1 MKTFYLLFISL
12 FIISCQEKTFADDIT
27 LVYPKNTKMKIQEFN
42 EDGNLGG
49 DNLIYVGKI
58 IPKINIQYYDSIL
71 PEPPP
76 PPKKNNEIDKP
87 FNERNKKEIDSI
99 YLSKKPYF
107 KRNLLKINFSKENE
121 PYDSLTNKNLQII
134 VKQKDTIPI
143 YKQDYITHQFKTF
156 KAFPVFIKNISNKTL
171 KIPTESKGVAFY
183 AYDNERKNFYYLRNS
198 NYMICGTGINFYNY
212 FELKPNEIL
221 VYAYPYFKKG
231 KVHKAKVKFHDAS
244 SKEFD
249 ISIDDKIIEDQR
261 NRYIMD
267 F

>member
-1 MKTFYLLFISL
+1 MKTFYLLFVSL

-27 LVYPKNTKMKIQEFN
+27 FAYPKNTKMKIQEFN

-76 PPKKNNEIDKP
+76 PPKKNNEIDKS

-171 KIPTESKGVAFY
+171 KIPTESRSVAFY
-183 AYDNERKNFYYLRNS
+183 AFNNERKNFYYLRNS
-198 NYMICGTGINFYNY
+198 NYKVFGLETYFYSY

-231 KVHKAKVKFHDAS
+231 KTHKAKVKFYDAS

-249 ISIDDKIIEDQR
+249 ISIDEEIIKNQYD
-261 NRYIMD
+261 RYIMD
-267 F
+267 Y

>member
-27 LVYPKNTKMKIQEFN
+27 LVYPKNTQMKIQEFN

-58 IPKINIQYYDSIL
+58 IPKIDVIYYKSLIPII
-71 PEPPP
+71 PEPP
-76 PPKKNNEIDKP
+76 KMNENDKDYQK
-87 FNERNKKEIDSI
+87 RINKIVDSI
-99 YLSKKPYF
+99 YLSQKPYF
-107 KRNLLKINFSKENE
+107 KRNLLKIHFSKENE

-183 AYDNERKNFYYLRNS
+183 AFDNDRKNFYYLRNS

-212 FELKPNEIL
+212 FELKSNEIL
-221 VYAYPYFKKG
+221 VYAYPFFKKG
-231 KVHKAKVKFHDAS
+231 KVHKAKLKFHDAS
-244 SKEFD
+244 SKEFN

>member
-1 MKTFYLLFISL
+1 MKTFYLLFVSL

-42 EDGNLGG
+42 EDLDEFGTEI
-49 DNLIYVGKI
+49 IYFGKHNK
-58 IPKINIQYYDSIL
+58 KIDVKYYESIL
-71 PEPPP
+71 PPP
-76 PPKKNNEIDKP
+76 PPPMKINEIDKT
-87 FNERNKKEIDSI
+87 FNERIKKEIDSI
-99 YLSKKPYF
+99 NLSQKPYF
-107 KRNLLKINFSKENE
+107 KRNLLKIHFSKENE

>member
-1 MKTFYLLFISL
+1 MKTFYLLFVSL

-76 PPKKNNEIDKP
+76 PPKKNNEIDKS

-171 KIPTESKGVAFY
+171 KIPTESRSVAFY
-183 AYDNERKNFYYLRNS
+183 AFNNERKNFYYLRNS
-198 NYMICGTGINFYNY
+198 NYKVFGLETYFYSY

-231 KVHKAKVKFHDAS
+231 KTHKAKVKFYDAS

-249 ISIDDKIIEDQR
+249 ISIDEEIIKNQYD
-261 NRYIMD
+261 RYIMD
-267 F
+267 Y

>member
-1 MKTFYLLFISL
+1 MKTFYLIFVSL

-27 LVYPKNTKMKIQEFN
+27 LAYPKNTKMKIQEFN
-42 EDGNLGG
+42 EDGNLVG

-58 IPKINIQYYDSIL
+58 IPNIDVKYYESIL
-71 PEPPP
+71 PPP
-76 PPKKNNEIDKP
+76 PPPMKINEIDKT
-87 FNERNKKEIDSI
+87 FNERIKKEIDSI
-99 YLSKKPYF
+99 NLSQKPYF
-107 KRNLLKINFSKENE
+107 KRNLLKIHFSKENE

-249 ISIDDKIIEDQR
+249 ISIDYKIIENQR

-267 F
+267 Y

>member
-1 MKTFYLLFISL
+1 MKAHHLLFVSL
-12 FIISCQEKTFADDIT
+12 LIISCQEKTFADDIT

-76 PPKKNNEIDKP
+76 PPKKNNEIDKS

-99 YLSKKPYF
+99 YLSKKTYF

-156 KAFPVFIKNISNKTL
+156 KAFPVFIKNISNKTI
-171 KIPTESKGVAFY
+171 KIPTESRSVAFY
-183 AYDNERKNFYYLRNS
+183 AFNNERKNFYYLRNS
-198 NYMICGTGINFYNY
+198 NYKVFGLETYFYSY

-231 KVHKAKVKFHDAS
+231 KTHKAKVKFYDAS

-249 ISIDDKIIEDQR
+249 ISIDDNIIENQMETFF
-261 NRYIMD
+261 IK
-267 F
+267 

>member
-1 MKTFYLLFISL
+1 MKTFYLLFISML
-12 FIISCQEKTFADDIT
+12 IISCQEKTFADDIT
-27 LVYPKNTKMKIQEFN
+27 LVYPKNTIMKIQEFN

-58 IPKINIQYYDSIL
+58 IPNIDVKYYESIL
-71 PEPPP
+71 PPP
-76 PPKKNNEIDKP
+76 PPPMIINEIDKS

-107 KRNLLKINFSKENE
+107 KRNLLKIHFSKENE

-171 KIPTESKGVAFY
+171 KIPTESRSVAFY
-183 AYDNERKNFYYLRNS
+183 AFNNERKNFYYLRNS
-198 NYMICGTGINFYNY
+198 NYKVFGLETYFYSY

-231 KVHKAKVKFHDAS
+231 KTHKAKVKFYDAS

-249 ISIDDKIIEDQR
+249 ISIDDNIIENQI

>member
-27 LVYPKNTKMKIQEFN
+27 LVYPKNTQMKIQEFN

-58 IPKINIQYYDSIL
+58 IPKIDVKYYESIL
-71 PEPPP
+71 PPP
-76 PPKKNNEIDKP
+76 PPPRKFNKIDKSFNEII
-87 FNERNKKEIDSI
+87 KKEIDSI
-99 YLSKKPYF
+99 YLSQKPYF
-107 KRNLLKINFSKENE
+107 KRNLLKISLSKENE
-121 PYDSLTNKNLQII
+121 PYDSLTNKNLEII

-143 YKQDYITHQFKTF
+143 YKQDYISHQFKTF
-156 KAFPVFIKNISNKTL
+156 KAFPVFIKNISKKTL
-171 KIPTESKGVAFY
+171 KIPTEATGVAFY
-183 AYDNERKNFYYLRNS
+183 TFDNERKNFYYLRNS

>member
-1 MKTFYLLFISL
+1 MKTFYLIFTSIL
-12 FIISCQEKTFADDIT
+12 IISCQEKTFADDIT

-49 DNLIYVGKI
+49 SNLIYVGKI

-76 PPKKNNEIDKP
+76 PPKKNNEIDKS
-87 FNERNKKEIDSI
+87 FNERNKKEIDSV

-171 KIPTESKGVAFY
+171 KIPTESRSVAFY
-183 AYDNERKNFYYLRNS
+183 AFNNERKNFYYLRNS
-198 NYMICGTGINFYNY
+198 NYKVFGLETYFYSY

-231 KVHKAKVKFHDAS
+231 KTHKAKVKFYDAS

-249 ISIDDKIIEDQR
+249 ISIDEEIIKNQYD
-261 NRYIMD
+261 RYIMD
-267 F
+267 Y

>member
-1 MKTFYLLFISL
+1 MKTFYLLFISIL
-12 FIISCQEKTFADDIT
+12 IISCQEKTFADDIT

-58 IPKINIQYYDSIL
+58 IPNIDVKYYESIL
-71 PEPPP
+71 PPP
-76 PPKKNNEIDKP
+76 PPPMKINEIDKI
-87 FNERNKKEIDSI
+87 FNERIKKEIDSI
-99 YLSKKPYF
+99 NLSQKPYF
-107 KRNLLKINFSKENE
+107 KRNLLKIHFSKEIE
-121 PYDSLTNKNLQII
+121 PYESLTNKNLEII
-134 VKQKDTIPI
+134 VKQKDTLPL

-198 NYMICGTGINFYNY
+198 NYKVFGLETYFYSY
-212 FELKPNEIL
+212 FELKANEIL

-231 KVHKAKVKFHDAS
+231 KTHKAKVKFYDAS

-249 ISIDDKIIEDQR
+249 ISIDDNIIENQMKTFF
-261 NRYIMD
+261 IK
-267 F
+267 